1 MVAAAPSYA
10 TQCCTGAELL
20 RWRRGLLAQ
29 GGSAAGLDWLLEMQA
44 GLIWQD
50 LQRLQLSPE
59 RTVTLTASLQ
69 ELEAIWEQHR
79 TTQKPLQYLVGRC
92 PWRDLELKVAAGV
105 LIPRQETELLVDLAL
120 GLFSPSDGRN
130 SAPLLWADLGTG
142 SGCLAVALARAWP
155 ESRGFAIDL
164 SHAALTQVAANL
176 RSHGLQEQVLPLLGS
191 WWEPLRPHWGRLNLV
206 LSNPPYIPTAV
217 WKELEPL
224 VREHEPKLALDGGN
238 DGLAAIR
245 AIAMNAAEALAP
257 DGWLVLEHHHDH
269 SSAVQQLL
277 RDAGLEGVSAYQD
290 LEGNARFAAARRPA
304 P

>member
-1 MVAAAPSYA
+1 MVAVAPSNA
-10 TQCCTGAELL
+10 TLCCTGAELL

-29 GGSAAGLDWLLEMQA
+29 GGNAADLDWLLEMQA
-44 GLIWQD
+44 GLIWQE

-79 TTQKPLQYLVGRC
+79 TTQQPLQYLVGRC
-92 PWRDLELKVAAGV
+92 PWRDLELQVAAGV

-120 GLFSPSDGRN
+120 SLFTASDG
-130 SAPLLWADLGTG
+130 SKAWPLLWADLGTG

-155 ESRGFAIDL
+155 ESRGFAIDI
-164 SHAALTQVAANL
+164 SHDALIQAGANL
-176 RSHGLQEQVLPLLGS
+176 GNHGLQEQVLPLQGS
-191 WWEPLRPHWGRLNLV
+191 WWEPLRPHWGQLNLV

-217 WKELEPL
+217 WKELEPV

-238 DGLAAIR
+238 DGLEAIR
-245 AIAMNAAEALAP
+245 AIAINAAEALAP
-257 DGWLVLEHHHDH
+257 EGWLVLEHHHDH
-269 SSAVQQLL
+269 SPAVLQLL
-277 RDAGLEGVSAYQD
+277 RDSGLGRVHAYQD

>member
-1 MVAAAPSYA
+1 MVAVAPSNA
-10 TQCCTGAELL
+10 TLCCTGAELL

-29 GGSAAGLDWLLEMQA
+29 GGNAADLDWLLEMQA
-44 GLIWQD
+44 GLIWQE

-79 TTQKPLQYLVGRC
+79 TTQQPLQYLVGRC
-92 PWRDLELKVAAGV
+92 PWRDLELQVAAGV

-120 GLFSPSDGRN
+120 SLFTASDG
-130 SAPLLWADLGTG
+130 SKAWPLLWADLGTG

-155 ESRGFAIDL
+155 ESRGFAIDI
-164 SHAALTQVAANL
+164 SHDALIQAGANL
-176 RSHGLQEQVLPLLGS
+176 GNHGLQEQVLPLQGS
-191 WWEPLRPHWGRLNLV
+191 WWEPLRPHWGQLNLV

-217 WKELEPL
+217 WKELEPV

-238 DGLAAIR
+238 DGLEAIR
-245 AIAMNAAEALAP
+245 AIAINAAEALAP
-257 DGWLVLEHHHDH
+257 EGWLVLEHHHDH
-269 SSAVQQLL
+269 SPAVLQLL
-277 RDAGLEGVSAYQD
+277 RDAGLGRVHAYQD

>member
-1 MVAAAPSYA
+1 MVAVAPSNA
-10 TQCCTGAELL
+10 TLCCTGAELL

-29 GGSAAGLDWLLEMQA
+29 GGNAADLDWLLEMQA
-44 GLIWQD
+44 GLIWQE

-79 TTQKPLQYLVGRC
+79 TTQQPLQYLVGRC
-92 PWRDLELKVAAGV
+92 PWRDLELQVAAGV

-120 GLFSPSDGRN
+120 SLFTASDG
-130 SAPLLWADLGTG
+130 SKAWPLLWADLGTG
-142 SGCLAVALARAWP
+142 SGCLAVALARTWP
-155 ESRGFAIDL
+155 ESRGFAIDISHDAL
-164 SHAALTQVAANL
+164 SQAGANL
-176 RSHGLQEQVLPLLGS
+176 GSHGLQEQVLPLQGS
-191 WWEPLRPHWGRLNLV
+191 WWEPLRPHWGQLNLV

-217 WKELEPL
+217 WKELEPV

-238 DGLAAIR
+238 DGLEAIR
-245 AIAMNAAEALAP
+245 AIAINAAEALAP
-257 DGWLVLEHHHDH
+257 EGWLVLEHHHDH
-269 SSAVQQLL
+269 SPAVLQLL
-277 RDAGLEGVSAYQD
+277 RDSGLGRVHAYQD

>member
-1 MVAAAPSYA
+1 MVAVAPSNA
-10 TQCCTGAELL
+10 TLCCTGAELL

-29 GGSAAGLDWLLEMQA
+29 GGNAADLDWLLEMQA
-44 GLIWQD
+44 GLIWQE

-79 TTQKPLQYLVGRC
+79 TTQQPLQYLVGRC
-92 PWRDLELKVAAGV
+92 PWRDLELQVAAGV

-120 GLFSPSDGRN
+120 SLFTASDG
-130 SAPLLWADLGTG
+130 SKGWPLLWADLGTG

-155 ESRGFAIDL
+155 ESRGFAIDI
-164 SHAALTQVAANL
+164 SHDALIQAGANL
-176 RSHGLQEQVLPLLGS
+176 GNHGLQEQVLPLQGS
-191 WWEPLRPHWGRLNLV
+191 WWEPLRPHWGQLNLV

-217 WKELEPL
+217 WKELEPV

-238 DGLAAIR
+238 DGLEAIR
-245 AIAMNAAEALAP
+245 AIAINAAEALAP
-257 DGWLVLEHHHDH
+257 EGWLVLEHHHDH
-269 SSAVQQLL
+269 SPAVLQLL
-277 RDAGLEGVSAYQD
+277 RDSGLGRVHAYQD

>member
-1 MVAAAPSYA
+1 MVAVAPSNA
-10 TQCCTGAELL
+10 TLCCTGAELL

-29 GGSAAGLDWLLEMQA
+29 GGNAADLDWLLEMQA
-44 GLIWQD
+44 GLIWQE

-79 TTQKPLQYLVGRC
+79 TTQQPLQYLVGRC
-92 PWRDLELKVAAGV
+92 PWRDLELQVAAGV

-120 GLFSPSDGRN
+120 SLFTDSDG
-130 SAPLLWADLGTG
+130 SKGWPLLWADLGTG

-155 ESRGFAIDL
+155 ESRGFAIDI
-164 SHAALTQVAANL
+164 SHDALIQAGANL
-176 RSHGLQEQVLPLLGS
+176 GNHGLQEQVLPLQGS
-191 WWEPLRPHWGRLNLV
+191 WWEPLRPHWGQLNLV

-217 WKELEPL
+217 WKELEPV

-238 DGLAAIR
+238 DGLEAIR
-245 AIAMNAAEALAP
+245 AIAINAAEALAP
-257 DGWLVLEHHHDH
+257 EGWLVLEHHHDH
-269 SSAVQQLL
+269 SPAVLQLL
-277 RDAGLEGVSAYQD
+277 RDSGLGRVHAYQD

>member
-1 MVAAAPSYA
+1 MVAVAPSNA

-29 GGSAAGLDWLLEMQA
+29 GGNAADLDWLLEMQA
-44 GLIWQD
+44 GLIWQE

-59 RTVTLTASLQ
+59 RTATLTASLQ

-92 PWRDLELKVAAGV
+92 PWRDLELQVAAGV

-120 GLFSPSDGRN
+120 SLFTASDGSN
-130 SAPLLWADLGTG
+130 SSPLLWADLGTG
-142 SGCLAVALARAWP
+142 SGCLAVAMARAWP
-155 ESRGFAIDL
+155 QSRGFAIDISQDAL
-164 SHAALTQVAANL
+164 SQAGVNL
-176 RSHGLQEQVLPLLGS
+176 ASHGLQEQVLPLQGS
-191 WWEPLRPHWGRLNLV
+191 WWEPLRPHWGQLNLV

-217 WKELEPL
+217 WEELEAL

-238 DGLAAIR
+238 DGLEAIR
-245 AIAMNAAEALAP
+245 AVAINAAEALAP
-257 DGWLVLEHHHDH
+257 EGWLVLEHHHDH
-269 SSAVQQLL
+269 SPAVLQLL
-277 RDAGLEGVSAYQD
+277 RDAGLERVHAYQD

>member
-1 MVAAAPSYA
+1 MVAVAPSNA

-29 GGSAAGLDWLLEMQA
+29 GGNAADLDWLLGMQA
-44 GLIWQD
+44 GLIWQE
-50 LQRLQLSPE
+50 LQRLLLSPE

-79 TTQKPLQYLVGRC
+79 TTQQPLQYLVGRC
-92 PWRDLELKVAAGV
+92 PWRDLELQVAAGV
-105 LIPRQETELLVDLAL
+105 LIPRQETELMVELAL
-120 GLFSPSDGRN
+120 SLFTASDGRKR
-130 SAPLLWADLGTG
+130 SPLLWADLGTG

-155 ESRGFAIDL
+155 ESRGFAIDISHDAL
-164 SHAALTQVAANL
+164 SQAGANL
-176 RSHGLQEQVLPLLGS
+176 GSHGLQEQVRPLQGS
-191 WWEPLRPHWGRLNLV
+191 WWEPLRPHWGQLNLV

-217 WKELEPL
+217 WKELEPV

-238 DGLAAIR
+238 DGLEAIR
-245 AIAMNAAEALAP
+245 AIAINAAEALAP

-269 SSAVQQLL
+269 SPAVLQLL
-277 RDAGLEGVSAYQD
+277 RDSGLERVHAYQD
-290 LEGNARFAAARRPA
+290 LEGNPRFAAARRPA

>member
-1 MVAAAPSYA
+1 MVAVAPSNA
-10 TQCCTGAELL
+10 TLCCTGAELL

-29 GGSAAGLDWLLEMQA
+29 GGNAADLDWLLEMQA
-44 GLIWQD
+44 GLIWQE

-79 TTQKPLQYLVGRC
+79 TTQQPLQYLVGRC
-92 PWRDLELKVAAGV
+92 PWRDLEVQVAAGV

-120 GLFSPSDGRN
+120 SLFTASDGRKGW
-130 SAPLLWADLGTG
+130 PLLWADLGTG

-155 ESRGFAIDL
+155 ESRGFAIDISHDAL
-164 SHAALTQVAANL
+164 SQAGANL
-176 RSHGLQEQVLPLLGS
+176 GNHGLLEQVLPLQGS
-191 WWEPLRPHWGRLNLV
+191 WWEPLRPHWGQLNLV

-217 WKELEPL
+217 WKELEPV

-238 DGLAAIR
+238 DGLEAIR
-245 AIAMNAAEALAP
+245 AIAINAAEALAP
-257 DGWLVLEHHHDH
+257 EGWLVLEHHHDH
-269 SSAVQQLL
+269 SPAVLQLL
-277 RDAGLEGVSAYQD
+277 RDTGLERVHAYQD

>member
-1 MVAAAPSYA
+1 MIAVAPSNA
-10 TQCCTGAELL
+10 TLCCTGAELL

-29 GGSAAGLDWLLEMQA
+29 GGNAADLDWLLEMQA
-44 GLIWQD
+44 GLIWQE

-79 TTQKPLQYLVGRC
+79 TTQQPLQYLVGRC
-92 PWRDLELKVAAGV
+92 PWRDLELQVAAGV

-120 GLFSPSDGRN
+120 SLFTASDG
-130 SAPLLWADLGTG
+130 SKGWPLLWADLGTG

-155 ESRGFAIDL
+155 ESRGFAIDI
-164 SHAALTQVAANL
+164 SHDALIQAGANL
-176 RSHGLQEQVLPLLGS
+176 GNHGLQEQVLPLQGS
-191 WWEPLRPHWGRLNLV
+191 WWEPLRPHWGQLNLV

-217 WKELEPL
+217 WKELEPV

-238 DGLAAIR
+238 DGLEAIR
-245 AIAMNAAEALAP
+245 AIAINAAEALAP
-257 DGWLVLEHHHDH
+257 EGWLVLEHHHDH
-269 SSAVQQLL
+269 SPAVLQLL
-277 RDAGLEGVSAYQD
+277 RDSGLGRVHAYQD

>member
-1 MVAAAPSYA
+1 MVAVAPSNA

-29 GGSAAGLDWLLEMQA
+29 GGNAADLDWLLEMQA
-44 GLIWQD
+44 GLIWQE

-59 RTVTLTASLQ
+59 RTATLTASLQ

-79 TTQKPLQYLVGRC
+79 TTQQPLQYLVGRC
-92 PWRDLELKVAAGV
+92 PWRDLELQVAASV

-120 GLFSPSDGRN
+120 SLFTASDGRKRW
-130 SAPLLWADLGTG
+130 PLLWADLGTG

-155 ESRGFAIDL
+155 ESRGFAIDISHDAL
-164 SHAALTQVAANL
+164 SQAGANL
-176 RSHGLQEQVLPLLGS
+176 ASHGLQEQVLPLQGS
-191 WWEPLRPHWGRLNLV
+191 WWEPLRPHWGQLNLV

-217 WKELEPL
+217 WEELEAL

-238 DGLAAIR
+238 DGLEAIR
-245 AIAMNAAEALAP
+245 AIAINAAEALAP
-257 DGWLVLEHHHDH
+257 EGWLVLEHHHDH
-269 SSAVQQLL
+269 SPAVLQLL
-277 RDAGLEGVSAYQD
+277 RDAGLERVHAYQD
-290 LEGNARFAAARRPA
+290 LEGNPRFAAARRPG

>member
-1 MVAAAPSYA
+1 MVAVAPSNA

-29 GGSAAGLDWLLEMQA
+29 GGNAADLDWLLEMQA
-44 GLIWQD
+44 GLIWQE

-59 RTVTLTASLQ
+59 RTATLTASLQ

-79 TTQKPLQYLVGRC
+79 TTQQPLQYLVGRC
-92 PWRDLELKVAAGV
+92 PWRDLELQVAASV

-120 GLFSPSDGRN
+120 SLFTASDGRKRW
-130 SAPLLWADLGTG
+130 PLLWADLGTG

-155 ESRGFAIDL
+155 ESRGFAIDISHDAL
-164 SHAALTQVAANL
+164 SQAGANL
-176 RSHGLQEQVLPLLGS
+176 ASHGLQEQVLPLHGS
-191 WWEPLRPHWGRLNLV
+191 WWEPLRPHWGQLNLV

-217 WKELEPL
+217 WEELEAL

-238 DGLAAIR
+238 DGLEAIR
-245 AIAMNAAEALAP
+245 AVAINAAEALAP
-257 DGWLVLEHHHDH
+257 EGWLVLEHHHDH
-269 SSAVQQLL
+269 SPAVLQLL
-277 RDAGLEGVSAYQD
+277 RDAGLERVHAYQD
-290 LEGNARFAAARRPA
+290 LEGNPRFAAARRPA

>member
-1 MVAAAPSYA
+1 MVAVAPSNA
-10 TQCCTGAELL
+10 TLCCTGAELL

-29 GGSAAGLDWLLEMQA
+29 GGNAADLDWLLEMQA
-44 GLIWQD
+44 GLIWQE

-79 TTQKPLQYLVGRC
+79 TTQQPLQYLVGRC
-92 PWRDLELKVAAGV
+92 PWRDLEVQVAAGV

-120 GLFSPSDGRN
+120 SLFTASDGRKGW
-130 SAPLLWADLGTG
+130 PLLWADLGTG
-142 SGCLAVALARAWP
+142 SGCLAVALARTWP
-155 ESRGFAIDL
+155 ESRGFAIDISHDAL
-164 SHAALTQVAANL
+164 SQAGANL
-176 RSHGLQEQVLPLLGS
+176 GSHGLQEQVLPLQGS
-191 WWEPLRPHWGRLNLV
+191 WWEPLRPHWGQLNLV

-217 WKELEPL
+217 WKELEPV

-238 DGLAAIR
+238 DGLEAIR
-245 AIAMNAAEALAP
+245 AIAINAAEALAP
-257 DGWLVLEHHHDH
+257 EGWLVLEHHHDH
-269 SSAVQQLL
+269 SPAVLQLL
-277 RDAGLEGVSAYQD
+277 RDAGLGRVHAYQD

>member
-1 MVAAAPSYA
+1 MVAVAPSNA
-10 TQCCTGAELL
+10 TLCCTGAELL

-29 GGSAAGLDWLLEMQA
+29 GGNAADLDWLLEMQA
-44 GLIWQD
+44 GLIWQE

-79 TTQKPLQYLVGRC
+79 TTQQPLQYLVGRC
-92 PWRDLELKVAAGV
+92 PWRDLELQVAAGV

-120 GLFSPSDGRN
+120 SLFTASDGRKGW
-130 SAPLLWADLGTG
+130 PLLWADLGTG

-155 ESRGFAIDL
+155 ESRGFAIDISHDAL
-164 SHAALTQVAANL
+164 SQAGANL
-176 RSHGLQEQVLPLLGS
+176 GSHGLQEQVLPLQGS
-191 WWEPLRPHWGRLNLV
+191 WWEPLRPHWGQLNLV

-217 WKELEPL
+217 WKELEPV

-238 DGLAAIR
+238 DGLEAIR
-245 AIAMNAAEALAP
+245 AIAINAAEALAP
-257 DGWLVLEHHHDH
+257 EGWLVLEHHHDH
-269 SSAVQQLL
+269 SPAVLQLL
-277 RDAGLEGVSAYQD
+277 RDSGLGRVHAYQD